1 VPTARTQP
9 QDDVIRAVLA
19 ETRRIAV
26 VGASEDPSRPSH
38 GVVRRLLDVG
48 YAIVPVNPNASRIHG
63 IDVHPSLADVSGPV
77 DLVDVFR
84 RAEHAPDAARQA
96 VEHGAK
102 AVWLQQGVRS
112 EEARAIA
119 EDAGLLYVEDA
130 CLAVEVERAGIPLPP
145 PA

>member
-1 VPTARTQP
+1 VAVDQR
-9 QDDVIRAVLA
+9 DVIRTILA

-26 VGASEDPSRPSH
+26 VGASEDPGRPSH

-48 YAIVPVNPNASRIHG
+48 YAVVPVNPNASRIHG
-63 IDVHPSLADVSGPV
+63 IDVHPSLGDVSGPV

-84 RAEHAPDAARQA
+84 APEHAPDAVAQA
-96 VEHGAK
+96 IDHGAR

-112 EEARAIA
+112 DEARRLA

-130 CLAVEVERAGIPLPP
+130 CLAVEVERSDLPLPP

>member
-1 VPTARTQP
+1 VPTDQRA
-9 QDDVIRAVLA
+9 VIRSVLA
-19 ETRRIAV
+19 ESRRVAV
-26 VGASEDPSRPSH
+26 VGASEHPSRPSH
-38 GVVRRLLDVG
+38 GVVRRLLDLG

-63 IDVHPSLADVSGPV
+63 LDVHPSLDDVAGPI

-84 RAEHAPDAARQA
+84 RAEHTPDVARQA
-96 VEHGAK
+96 VAAGAR
-102 AVWLQQGVRS
+102 ALWLQQGVRS

-130 CLAVEVERAGIPLPP
+130 CLAVEAERSEVPVPP

>member
-1 VPTARTQP
+1 MPKDQR
-9 QDDVIRAVLA
+9 DVIRSILA
-19 ETRRIAV
+19 ETRRIAI
-26 VGASEDPSRPSH
+26 VGASERPSRPSH
-38 GVVRRLLDVG
+38 GVMRRLLDVG
-48 YAIVPVNPNASRIHG
+48 YAITPVNPNASRIHG
-63 IDVHPSLADVSGPV
+63 IDAHPSLADVSGGI

-84 RAEHAPDAARQA
+84 RSEYAPDVARQA
-96 VEHGAK
+96 VDAGAG

-130 CLAVEVERAGIPLPP
+130 CLAVEVERADMPLPP

>member
-1 VPTARTQP
+1 VTTDQR
-9 QDDVIRAVLA
+9 DVIRTILA

-26 VGASEDPSRPSH
+26 IGASEDPVRPSH

-48 YAIVPVNPNASRIHG
+48 YAVTPVNPNASRIHG
-63 IDVHPSLADVSGPV
+63 LDVHPSLADVSGPV

-84 RAEHAPDAARQA
+84 APEHAPDAARQA
-96 VEHGAK
+96 VAAGAK

-130 CLAVEVERAGIPLPP
+130 CLAVEVDRAEIPLPP

>member
-1 VPTARTQP
+1 MTTDQR
-9 QDDVIRAVLA
+9 DVIRTILA

-26 VGASEDPSRPSH
+26 VGASEDPARPSH

-48 YAIVPVNPNASRIHG
+48 YAVTPVNPNASRIHG
-63 IDVHPSLADVSGPV
+63 LDVHPSLADVGGPV

-84 RAEHAPDAARQA
+84 APEHAPDAARQA
-96 VEHGAK
+96 VDAGAK

-112 EEARAIA
+112 DEARAIA
-119 EDAGLLYVEDA
+119 EDAGLLYVEDV
-130 CLAVEVERAGIPLPP
+130 CLATEVARAEVPLPP